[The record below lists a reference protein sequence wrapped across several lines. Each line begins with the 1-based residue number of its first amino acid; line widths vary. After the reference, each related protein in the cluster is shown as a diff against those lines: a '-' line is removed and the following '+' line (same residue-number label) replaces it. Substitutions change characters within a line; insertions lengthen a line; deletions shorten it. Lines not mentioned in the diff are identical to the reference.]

1 MLATAGLVFA
11 AGGGN
16 GDHGGTGWVATDT
29 YRVLNFIALALIL
42 FFVLKK
48 PVKQFLG
55 DRVRVIR
62 EQLDDLET
70 QKQETEKKLAEY
82 NDRLSALSQEAEQ
95 IIDQYRQQGE
105 NLKEKI
111 LQEAQSAAGKLEQQ
125 ARRNI
130 EMEFAQAKLQ
140 LETEVFE
147 KAIEKAEEKLKQVTT
162 PEDQEKLVQEY
173 LNKVVTK

>member
-1 MLATAGLVFA
+1 M
-11 AGGGN
+11 
-16 GDHGGTGWVATDT
+16 
-29 YRVLNFIALALIL
+29 NFIALVLIL

-48 PVKQFLG
+48 PLKQFLG
-55 DRVRVIR
+55 DRIR
-62 EQLDDLET
+62 LIKEQLDDLEA

-111 LQEAQSAAGKLEQQ
+111 LQEAQSAAGKLEEQ

-130 EMEFAQAKLQ
+130 EMEFAQAKLK

-147 KAIEKAEEKLKQVTT
+147 KAIEKAEEKLKRETT

-173 LNKVVTK
+173 LTKVVTK